1 MLCNNDWS
9 YREDGP
15 TIVRY
20 FLVPTRKVWGN
31 CAGYERYLI
40 GTLREREFQPERVL
54 HAINTS
60 SISML
65 ASLLAVFGS
74 LARLRAAPPRCG
86 RVLCV
91 VMSEVEAALK
101 AYLMGGERMGFGS
114 RDPFR
119 KFGGAGGVDAV
130 AKLYKTRP
138 IGIPTIILF
147 WGALRILSHRATL
160 LPMLLA

>member
-1 MLCNNDWS
+1 MQGEDDRAHLGVARGETRTGFARALVRPRCGSLVGLLGRPSPMLCNNDWS

-31 CAGYERYLI
+31 CAGYKRYLI
-40 GTLREREFQPERVL
+40 GTLREREFQPELVL

-60 SISML
+60 SISVL

-91 VMSEVEAALK
+91 VMSEVPPTHP
-101 AYLMGGERMGFGS
+101 GGKRVRASPER
-114 RDPFR
+114 
-119 KFGGAGGVDAV
+119 
-130 AKLYKTRP
+130 
-138 IGIPTIILF
+138 
-147 WGALRILSHRATL
+147 
-160 LPMLLA
+160 